1 MAKNTISKT
10 KKINDKVEENICN
23 IYYIQRLI
31 SLIYNVLKLKRLR
44 ILQKMGKEYEQT
56 IHIKKY

>member
-23 IYYIQRLI
+23 IYIKANISNIQCFK
-31 SLIYNVLKLKRLR
+31 V
-44 ILQKMGKEYEQT
+44 KETKNPTENG
-56 IHIKKY
+56 